1 MIRRFILA
9 AAILGI
15 AACAAST
22 PPAPEPVAQ
31 TAKPAEPAGPV
42 ASSSS
47 TSSGDQLEVV
57 AVPEVP
63 LAGHTSP
70 PPEVTCYR
78 EQELG
83 SRRIKRICR
92 TQAEMDLEQD
102 EAKQTLDELRRIR
115 DLQKALDEF

>member
-1 MIRRFILA
+1 MIRRFIVA
-9 AAILGI
+9 SAILGI

-31 TAKPAEPAGPV
+31 AAKPAEPV

-63 LAGHTSP
+63 LAGHRSP
-70 PPEVTCYR
+70 PPEVTCRR
-78 EQELG
+78 EQEIG
-83 SRRIKRICR
+83 SRRVKKICR
-92 TQAEMDLEQD
+92 TKSEMDQTQD
-102 EAKQTLDELRRIR
+102 AAEETLKRLQHMKDVQNPGV
-115 DLQKALDEF
+115 DL

>member
-31 TAKPAEPAGPV
+31 TAMPAMPAEPV

-63 LAGHTSP
+63 LAGHRSP
-70 PPEVTCYR
+70 PPEVTCRR
-78 EQELG
+78 EQEIG
-83 SRRIKRICR
+83 SRRVKKICR
-92 TQAEMDLEQD
+92 TQSEMDLEQN
-102 EAKQTLDELRRIR
+102 EAKQSLDELQRIR
-115 DLQKALDEF
+115 DVQKALDEF

>member
-22 PPAPEPVAQ
+22 PPAPVAQ
-31 TAKPAEPAGPV
+31 TAKPAMPAEPV

-63 LAGHTSP
+63 LAGHSSP

-102 EAKQTLDELRRIR
+102 EAKQTLDELQRIR
-115 DLQKALDEF
+115 DVQKALDEF